1 MNLLYII
8 FHELHKEKEKK
19 MQFLPL
25 SNEAFN
31 ELIICFHKF
40 CKYESAIKNCQNLML
55 GFPKS
60 NFFLDIVAPSG
71 SPPVRWKNW

>member
-40 CKYESAIKNCQNLML
+40 CKYESAIKKLSKFNAWL
-55 GFPKS
+55 PRK
-60 NFFLDIVAPSG
+60 
-71 SPPVRWKNW
+71 